1 MSRSVIAQSCA
12 FSKSVK
18 LSFSYMLLPRW
29 NCKLY
34 KWKIKN
40 NNNSNNNDNNNNNNN
55 NNNKNNNNNAGK

>member
-18 LSFSYMLLPRW
+18 LFFSYMLLPRW

-34 KWKIKN
+34 KWKMKKIIIK
-40 NNNSNNNDNNNNNNN
+40 
-55 NNNKNNNNNAGK
+55 KKKNNNNAGK